1 MFGELFSCF
10 NCDLIVVFIEI
21 ITQDVRL
28 KIHYLLS
35 NVILLVK
42 YKLTIYNNEQVVN
55 CFVYYY
61 ENLVQFIAINELYV
75 FI

>member
-1 MFGELFSCF
+1 MFGYFI
-10 NCDLIVVFIEI
+10 CDLIVVFIEI
-21 ITQDVRL
+21 ITQDKRL

-35 NVILLVK
+35 SVILLVNNN
-42 YKLTIYNNEQVVN
+42 LTIYTEQVVN

-61 ENLVQFIAINELYV
+61 ENLTQFIAINKLYI